1 MLCPE
6 PRVLFP
12 LRRLGALGVLCLTFI
27 GLVLLLQRPVVAQVH
42 TENLSHLNPVNI
54 RPAES
59 PAAEVVVTDLS
70 LYVDSTG
77 RLEIDE
83 VSRQVFTPF
92 KLFLNRSL
100 EPTTRWLKIEIQALA
115 GQSSPKL
122 LSVGPYFLSELEL
135 YYQDKGQ
142 WIAQRGGAKSP
153 SRQLKCSIGHHC
165 FALPNAEA
173 GQSTYFLR
181 IKTLN
186 GFYVSTRVFSANALI
201 DETTSSSVV
210 FGVQIGALLLLIGW
224 SAIYFMRFR
233 SLLIGLFC
241 LTQTAVLF
249 FYCFSSG
256 AILREFVAAEPERYA
271 QILNSAICL
280 RLLLSTCVCYEML
293 RRWQT
298 HAWFRYY
305 FLFSFLFWLVQLLMA
320 IFGQIKLY
328 MLLLNWVFLFLA
340 PILISM
346 AIYQSQNLA
355 RLIKVSWT
363 AGMLTV
369 VLFMFTDAF
378 SLMTDSDVSIMTIL
392 PSSAVSVAAA
402 LAIYLLLLGYTKAQQ
417 DQWLQTIFDFNALKA
432 QNDYEQRQMKER
444 STLIDMLSHELKNPL
459 ATMRIALGSVKSIFG
474 KPEYETEFNERFS
487 SINQSIDNMTKVIDR
502 VSQVD
507 AIDQKNFVVQYEQC
521 AVLEVLKNLPLV
533 IAHSDRFKI
542 LASRQLSIHTDRLLF
557 ITIVNNLIDNAIKYS
572 PPTSTIEVSVSVIE
586 GDKLLCTVSNE
597 VERDHAPDPAA
608 LFTRYYRSVYSHD
621 KPGSGLGLVLIKSLC
636 EILKGNV
643 TYRCVYNRVF
653 FVVELPL

>member
-1 MLCPE
+1 MFCLASIGI
-6 PRVLFP
+6 VLFM
-12 LRRLGALGVLCLTFI
+12 
-27 GLVLLLQRPVVAQVH
+27 QRPAVAQVQQ
-42 TENLSHLNPVNI
+42 ENPAHLNHLKI
-54 RPAES
+54 RSAES
-59 PAAEVVVTDLS
+59 VAAEVVSTDLS
-70 LYVDSTG
+70 IYVDSTG
-77 RLEIDE
+77 LLGIDE

-100 EPTTRWLKIEIQALA
+100 EPTTRWLKIEVHPRV
-115 GQSSPKL
+115 GPSSPKI

-135 YYQDKGQ
+135 YYQDEGQ
-142 WIAQRGGAKSP
+142 WIKQRGGAKSP
-153 SRQLKCSIGHHC
+153 SRQVQCSIGHHC
-165 FALPNAEA
+165 FVLPNSED

-181 IKTLN
+181 INTLN
-186 GFYVSTRVFSANALI
+186 GFYVSTRVFSVDRLI
-201 DETTSSSVV
+201 DETTLDSLV
-210 FGVQIGALLLLIGW
+210 FGVQIGVLLILIGW
-224 SAIYFMRFR
+224 SAVYFMRFR
-233 SLLIGLFC
+233 GLLIGLFC
-241 LTQTAVLF
+241 LTQSAVLF

-256 AILREFVAAEPERYA
+256 AILREFVAGEPERYA

-280 RLLLSTCVCYEML
+280 RLLLSTCVCYELL

-298 HAWFRYY
+298 RVWFRYY
-305 FLFSFLFWLVQLLMA
+305 FLFSFLFWLIQLVMA
-320 IFGQIKLY
+320 LFGQIKLY
-328 MLLLNWVFLFLA
+328 VLLLNWVFLLLA
-340 PILISM
+340 PVLISV
-346 AIYQSQNLA
+346 AIFQSQNLA
-355 RLIKVSWT
+355 RLIKIYWT
-363 AGMLTV
+363 AGMLAV
-369 VLFMFTDAF
+369 MLFMFTDAF
-378 SLMTDSDVSIMTIL
+378 SLMTDSGISIMTII

-417 DQWLQTIFDFNALKA
+417 DQWLQTIFEFNALKA

-502 VSQVD
+502 VGQVD
-507 AIDQKNFVVQYEQC
+507 AIDQKNFVVQYEEC
-521 AVLEVLKNLPLV
+521 AVLKVLEALPLV
-533 IAHSDRFKI
+533 IEHSERFKI
-542 LASRQLSIHTDRLLF
+542 LAARQLSIHTDRLLF
-557 ITIVNNLIDNAIKYS
+557 ITIINNLIDNAIKYS
-572 PPTSTIEVSVSVIE
+572 PPASTIEVSVSAIE

-636 EILKGNV
+636 EILKGTV